1 MALSRFE
8 MGAEFDT
15 LTQTELD
22 RTMHERLAQQAQ
34 DFFREMAR
42 GIKYLRPGP
51 FTTTVANSTFTI
63 DGSTSPIGPR
73 EGFVWSVRRMV
84 VWGLTAGATP
94 DIANLY
100 RNHATAGI
108 PIWQF
113 NGNNFGYTFGKT
125 EMLLQPGEHLDLTGS
140 GTIAATGQIV
150 LALDVIEVAAE
161 QLFKLV

>member
-1 MALSRFE
+1 MGRSKFE

-15 LTQTELD
+15 LSQSELD

-51 FTTTVANSTFTI
+51 FTVTVANSAFSL
-63 DGSTSPIGPR
+63 DGSTKPIGPR
-73 EGFVWSVRRMV
+73 EGFVWSIRRLV
-84 VWGLTAGATP
+84 VSGLTAGATP

-100 RNHATAGI
+100 RNATSGV
-108 PIWQF
+108 PVWQV

-125 EMLLQPGEHLDLTGS
+125 ELLLLAGENLSLVSS
-140 GTIAATGQIV
+140 GTIAATGQIA

-161 QLFKLV
+161 QLYKLV